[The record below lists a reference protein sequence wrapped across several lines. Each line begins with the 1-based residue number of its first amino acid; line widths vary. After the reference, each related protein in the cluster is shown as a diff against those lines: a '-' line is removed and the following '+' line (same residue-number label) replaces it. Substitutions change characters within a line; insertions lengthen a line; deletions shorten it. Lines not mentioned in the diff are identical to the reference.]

1 MSNSQPFLNPLPLS
15 RASPPSL
22 KFYSV
27 SSQAQL
33 KLFGAFPLWWG
44 YAILP
49 GGCSQSRFP
58 ENRLYKSGFDPQ
70 NDGRDSLTGPK
81 VAVVFGKYSR
91 EALQGPD
98 NTEPIRIH
106 LSMDQV
112 AK

>member
-1 MSNSQPFLNPLPLS
+1 MQYCQVAVAKADFQKTGCIKVALI
-15 RASPPSL
+15 L
-22 KFYSV
+22 KMMAV
-27 SSQAQL
+27 
-33 KLFGAFPLWWG
+33 
-44 YAILP
+44 
-49 GGCSQSRFP
+49 
-58 ENRLYKSGFDPQ
+58 
-70 NDGRDSLTGPK
+70 TGPK

>member
-70 NDGRDSLTGPK
+70 NDGRDRQWWAKLLRLLTVNSLSYFVK
-81 VAVVFGKYSR
+81 IKY
-91 EALQGPD
+91 
-98 NTEPIRIH
+98 
-106 LSMDQV
+106 
-112 AK
+112 